1 MKVIVSVFNNLYTD
15 QRVEKV
21 CKTLYENGYE
31 PILIGNSWS
40 GLPLMERPY
49 RFFRITLK
57 SKTLRFAYIEFQ
69 RKLYTEILKN
79 ADNKT
84 ILLANDLETLMPNYL
99 ISKKLNIPIIFDS
112 HEIFTEMPT
121 IQGRWVRHVW
131 KKIEKTFVPKIKR
144 MITAS
149 NSYANWF
156 VKEYNINKPTVINN
170 LPRKIEF
177 TGTKENSKKVI
188 LYQGWLNYSRG
199 IDKAILAMQ
208 SIDNAELWIAG
219 GGPMES
225 EFRKI
230 AEDAKVEDKVKFL
243 GKLCPSDLRKITP
256 KADVGLSIEENK
268 GLSYYYS
275 LPNKISD
282 YIQSRVPVVVSN
294 FPEMTNIVNT
304 FGVGEIIENH
314 SPEHLAEK
322 INLVL
327 KNGKAFY
334 LHNLNVASDE
344 LCWENEEDKILKL
357 FSDARKELEHSH

>member
-21 CKTLYENGYE
+21 CKTLYDNGYE
-31 PILIGNSWS
+31 PILIGNNWL
-40 GLPLMERPY
+40 GTPEMERPY
-49 RFFRITLK
+49 PFLRIELK
-57 SKTLRFAYIEFQ
+57 SKKLRFAYVEFQ
-69 RKLYTEILKN
+69 RKLYKKILKN

-121 IQGRWVRHVW
+121 IQGRWVKHIW
-131 KKIEKTFVPKIKR
+131 KKIEKSFVPKIKR

-149 NSYANWF
+149 DSYANWF
-156 VKEYNINKPTVINN
+156 AKEYDINKPLVINN

-177 TGTKENSKKVI
+177 TGAKENSKKVI

-230 AEDAKVEDKVKFL
+230 AEDAKVVDKVKFL
-243 GKLCPSDLRKITP
+243 GKLRPSDLREITP

-294 FPEMTNIVNT
+294 FPEMANIVNN

-344 LCWENEEDKILKL
+344 LCWENQEDKILKL
-357 FSDARKELEHSH
+357 FSDAKKDLQLSH

>member
-21 CKTLYENGYE
+21 CKTLCDNGYE
-31 PILIGNSWS
+31 PVLIGCNWL
-40 GLPLMERPY
+40 GAPEMERPY
-49 RFFRITLK
+49 SFFRIELR
-57 SKTLRFAYIEFQ
+57 SKKLRFAYIEFQ
-69 RKLYTEILKN
+69 RKLYKEILKN
-79 ADNKT
+79 TDNKT

-121 IQGRWVRHVW
+121 IQGRWVKHVW

-144 MITAS
+144 MIAAS

-156 VKEYNINKPTVINN
+156 VKEYDINKPVVINN

-177 TGTKENSKKVI
+177 TGIKENSKKVI

-225 EFRKI
+225 EFKKI

-243 GKLCPSDLRKITP
+243 GKLRPADLREITP

-294 FPEMTNIVNT
+294 FPEMTNIVNN

-357 FSDARKELEHSH
+357 FSEARKDLERSH

>member
-21 CKTLYENGYE
+21 CKTLYDNGYD
-31 PILIGNSWS
+31 PVLIGSNWL
-40 GLPLMERPY
+40 GEPEMERPY
-49 RFFRITLK
+49 PFFRIDLK
-57 SKTLRFAYIEFQ
+57 SKKLRFAYIEFQ
-69 RKLYTEILKN
+69 RKLYTELTKH

-84 ILLANDLETLMPNYL
+84 ILLANDLETVMPNYL
-99 ISKKLNIPIIFDS
+99 ISKKLNIPIVFDS

-121 IQGRWVRHVW
+121 IQGRWVKHVW

-156 VKEYNINKPTVINN
+156 VKEYGINKPLVINN
-170 LPRKIEF
+170 LPRRIEF
-177 TGTKENSKKVI
+177 TGTKENFPKVL

-199 IDKAILAMQ
+199 IDKAILAMKN
-208 SIDNAELWIAG
+208 IDETELWIAG
-219 GGPMES
+219 GGPLES
-225 EFRKI
+225 EFR
-230 AEDAKVEDKVKFL
+230 ELAKHYEVDDKVKFL
-243 GKLCPSDLRKITP
+243 GKLSPEELRRITP
-256 KADVGLSIEENK
+256 KADVGLSIEENN

-327 KNGKAFY
+327 RNGKAHY
-334 LHNLNVASDE
+334 LHNLNVAADE
-344 LCWENEEDKILKL
+344 LCWENQEDKILKL
-357 FSDARKELEHSH
+357 FSDARKEL